1 MVSNVQNICHQINSE
16 CDRDEITKIN
26 AKICSLFADIIQNE
40 RFYHQFVY
48 EVENGV
54 LTDADS
60 MNQRFLQMF
69 LMIQNMLSG
78 IQDVQNIVIH
88 NRLGKWKREQ
98 VLGGI
103 GGDFSNDVLDQIQKW
118 FEALADVILNSIT
131 LIETIKSA
139 SKLIFCSENLIN
151 GINMTN
157 DGLLSLL
164 QQLVKSS
171 FIVEEQPYQ
180 IMEINKK

>member
-26 AKICSLFADIIQNE
+26 AKICSLFVDIIRNE

-48 EVENGV
+48 EVENGF

-60 MNQRFLQMF
+60 INQRFLQML

-131 LIETIKSA
+131 LIETITSA

-171 FIVEEQPYQ
+171 FIVEEQPSQ